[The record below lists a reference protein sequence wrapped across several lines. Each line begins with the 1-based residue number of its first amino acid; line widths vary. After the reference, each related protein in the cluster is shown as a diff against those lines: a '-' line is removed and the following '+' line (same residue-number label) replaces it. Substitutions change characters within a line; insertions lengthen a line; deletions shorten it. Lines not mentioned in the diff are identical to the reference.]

1 MQIKLHNKRGY
12 TVCHIQVLAK
22 CIMHGEI
29 FATIF
34 VHVLYGGIY
43 YYSIIVL
50 PVKGVWWLSSLA
62 IIYLN
67 IVLNIKL
74 YKIKNDASDVRKKVK
89 ILKILGNWVFI
100 WQV

>member
-50 PVKGVWWLSSLA
+50 PVKGV
-62 IIYLN
+62 
-67 IVLNIKL
+67 
-74 YKIKNDASDVRKKVK
+74 
-89 ILKILGNWVFI
+89 
-100 WQV
+100 